1 MIRSQT
7 LVIGGDEHSISSR
20 SVMGQMQLES
30 GTWVE
35 LSARYGLGAE
45 GMRAMPSARALLV
58 ASLLTEPPY
67 GCLGPPG
74 NDRYR
79 KRSLRSQTVGASH
92 VDCQV
97 AAPQAPRVCWLKGWA
112 LRASDSRP
120 TYGKIKEVPPLVRQ
134 AIGMACLLAGASVGA
149 RAARSRKNNDSN
161 MDFGTHALP
170 LFKRADK

>member
-20 SVMGQMQLES
+20 GVMGQIQLKP

-35 LSARYGLGAE
+35 LRARFGFGAD
-45 GMRAMPSARALLV
+45 GIRAMPSARALLV
-58 ASLLTEPPY
+58 ASLLTEPPS

-79 KRSLRSQTVGASH
+79 KRSLRSQAVGASH

-134 AIGMACLLAGASVGA
+134 AIGMACLPAGASVGA
-149 RAARSRKNNDSN
+149 RAARSQKRRDNNIVFS
-161 MDFGTHALP
+161 TRALRP
-170 LFKRADK
+170 FEGAAK

>member
-7 LVIGGDEHSISSR
+7 LVIGGDERSISSR
-20 SVMGQMQLES
+20 GVMGQMQLEP

-79 KRSLRSQTVGASH
+79 KRSLRSQTVGATH
-92 VDCQV
+92 VDRQV
-97 AAPQAPRVCWLKGWA
+97 AAPQVPRVCRLGSWA
-112 LRASDSRP
+112 LRTSDSRP
-120 TYGKIKEVPPLVRQ
+120 TYGKLKIAAPHRRQ
-134 AIGMACLLAGASVGA
+134 AIVMAGLLAGASVGA
-149 RAARSRKNNDSN
+149 RAAPIQKRNESN
-161 MDFGTHALP
+161 TDFGTGALP
-170 LFKRADK
+170 LFESADK

>member
-1 MIRSQT
+1 M
-7 LVIGGDEHSISSR
+7 
-20 SVMGQMQLES
+20 MGQMQLKP

-35 LSARYGLGAE
+35 LSARYSLGAA
-45 GMRAMPSARALLV
+45 GIRAMPSARALLV

-92 VDCQV
+92 VNCQV
-97 AAPQAPRVCWLKGWA
+97 AAPGVPRVCWVGSWVLGT
-112 LRASDSRP
+112 SDSRP
-120 TYGKIKEVPPLVRQ
+120 TYGKIKEVPPFARQ
-134 AIGMACLLAGASVGA
+134 AIGMACLPAGASVGA
-149 RAARSRKNNDSN
+149 RAARSQKNNDSN

-170 LFKRADK
+170 LFKRDDK